1 MDLGLR
7 HASQGAAHPK
17 PGHDVC
23 SRLSMRTVPSRGSN
37 SRSAQKGSGSS
48 MSTWTIA
55 ALPGRMVGAAALAA
69 LAFTVAGCS
78 GGTTH
83 QDRALT
89 AATKAGRT
97 TPHTQ
102 QGVAKTPLA
111 ELEGQGELGLTITS
125 AERDPAA
132 GYLTVRGDLKND
144 GSGTAVVPAELRGN
158 ELDVLRT
165 GPSLGGATIVDFTQ
179 HKRYYVLRDTD
190 GRPLTTTGLSTL
202 KAGESVHVFMQF
214 PAPPTSTTTV
224 GFQLPLF
231 DTANI
236 KISG

>member
-7 HASQGAAHPK
+7 HANQGAAPPK
-17 PGHDVC
+17 LGHKVC
-23 SRLSMRTVPSRGSN
+23 LFLSVRTVASHGSG
-37 SRSAQKGSGSS
+37 SRSALRGGSS
-48 MSTWTIA
+48 MSMRTIA
-55 ALPGRMVGAAALAA
+55 PFPRRMVGAAALAA

-78 GGTTH
+78 DGSTH

-89 AATKAGRT
+89 AATQVGGT
-97 TPHTQ
+97 TPRTQ
-102 QGVAKTPLA
+102 QGVPKAPLA
-111 ELEGQGELGLTITS
+111 ELEGQGGLSLTITS
-125 AERDPAA
+125 AERDPSA

-144 GSGTAVVPAELRGN
+144 AAGTAVVPAELRGN
-158 ELDVLRT
+158 ELDILRT
-165 GPSLGGATIVDFTQ
+165 GPSLGGATVVDFTR

-202 KAGESVHVFMQF
+202 KAGESVPVFMQF